1 MGLNDV
7 TANGVVTLH
16 YRIFVLHRRQNKD
29 IPHQSC
35 ITPGASKGTPGT
47 QNASRK
53 PSEDI
58 NKEIKGG
65 QNLPFFLFQGKIS
78 ALNRLNSQINVLMFM
93 FKML

>member
-65 QNLPFFLFQGKIS
+65 GQNLPFFVSRENKRIKPTKQSNKC
-78 ALNRLNSQINVLMFM
+78 VDVYV
-93 FKML
+93 